1 MIIYIFFSFQT
12 GHTAEKKRI
21 PSTSSS
27 EQIQGYLGDGE
38 SSTSLSSLHLL
49 DVEGCTERTFEDQQ
63 TTQEDSDLNYYNI
76 FYALCYCINLGFIYF
91 IMQWLRAVCWE
102 ELTKR
107 NMPFFVAKVAFYF
120 YTDERFSPNNI

>member
-49 DVEGCTERTFEDQQ
+49 DIEGCTESTFEDQL

-76 FYALCYCINLGFIYF
+76 IYALCCCINFGFIYF

-102 ELTKR
+102 GLNKHDTVNALISAQLQISAPLKTQ
-107 NMPFFVAKVAFYF
+107 NL
-120 YTDERFSPNNI
+120 